1 MAMKVGSTGGTG
13 VRPPR
18 DPEEMTATERGNIL
32 KLIKDEKKSQ
42 GPSKGRPTKP
52 GTKPGGNP
60 VVARYI
66 APGPGIVPKYMVVP
80 PWAGI
85 DAHQAVVNK
94 IMKDGKVDKK
104 EASLVRKLFNRDISE
119 AKKDG
124 HDIRKQVARYLDK
137 VFGKVK
143 MDAGA
148 HALIFGR
155 GGPGWDP
162 NQMIAMYIV
171 HRPIN

>member
-1 MAMKVGSTGGTG
+1 MTMKIGSTGGTG

-18 DPEEMTATERGNIL
+18 NPEEMTATERGSIL
-32 KLIKDEKKSQ
+32 KLVKDEQKSQ
-42 GPSKGRPTKP
+42 GQSKSRTTKP
-52 GTKPGGNP
+52 GTRPP

-80 PWAGI
+80 PWAGV

-119 AKKDG
+119 AKKEG
-124 HDIRKQVARYLDK
+124 RDIRKPVARYLDK

-162 NQMIAMYIV
+162 EQMIAMYIV
-171 HRPIN
+171 HRPIP